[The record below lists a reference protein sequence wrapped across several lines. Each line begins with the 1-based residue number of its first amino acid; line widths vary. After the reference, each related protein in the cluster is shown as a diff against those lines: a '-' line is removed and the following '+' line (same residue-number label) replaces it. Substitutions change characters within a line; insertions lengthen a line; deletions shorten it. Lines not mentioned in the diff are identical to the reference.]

1 MGQES
6 KSSWKNPDPDVIE
19 KIIRDVKTIAIV
31 GLSSKSERA
40 SNGVARYLIEQ
51 GFEIIPVNPVE
62 DEILGLKSYPDLKSI
77 GQKVDMVD
85 VFRKGEATPPI
96 VEEAISIGARYIWLQ
111 EGVISLDSYDL
122 AEKAGIPIVMDRC
135 ILKEHKSAGI

>member
-6 KSSWKNPDPDVIE
+6 KNSWENPDPDVIE

-31 GLSSKSERA
+31 GLSSKPDRA

-111 EGVISLDSYDL
+111 EGVTSQQSYDL

-135 ILKEHKSAGI
+135 ILKEHKSAGV

>member
-1 MGQES
+1 MNQEQ
-6 KSSWKNPDPDVIE
+6 KDSWKNPESEVIK
-19 KIIRDVKTIAIV
+19 KIIRDIKTIAIV
-31 GLSSKSERA
+31 GLSSKPDRA

-62 DEILGLKSYPDLKSI
+62 DEILGLKSFPDLKSI
-77 GQKVDMVD
+77 GQKVDLVD
-85 VFRKGEATPPI
+85 IFRKGEATPPI

-111 EGVISLDSYDL
+111 EGVTSQESFNL

-135 ILKEHKSAGI
+135 ILKEHMSTGS